1 MCLLGDET
9 SLAAGTMRATGDWA
23 YVKGSCIWFCGRK
36 DRQIKRL
43 GKRINLDWIEREISH
58 KILNNACSL
67 VLDKSANT
75 NHSGRIHLFVVDAT
89 PFDNKKLVSVRGD
102 LLKLLPVDA
111 QPDFIHMVS
120 DLPMTAHGKVDRVAL
135 LSGVEEMSN
144 ARDIKISVREFL
156 ELAWKEG
163 LDVNKAREIAQEKVD
178 SKFAFFKENP
188 GNFIGDN
195 IHVTEDDMFVAS
207 GGSSLDAVRLADS
220 VESWISKQE
229 KAPVKLPELLDV
241 ILSKPF
247 STLCRYVKSKLAQTD
262 RQGGLEFKGT
272 PLGSINAGSS
282 RDDLGTIAGQQGRDE
297 EMNLDL
303 NSSSDFTQ
311 QAGKLR
317 VKRKLSSLTDGA
329 SLAAEK
335 EDNSKR
341 ATLKNIGSEET
352 CNSCKDETFSASE
365 LKNCFCSVRRG
376 NHWTVCKFCRNVRP
390 SALHNMASQSNQTFA
405 QSSSIPCE
413 AVTLK
418 NHSQSF
424 SSLKSAKV
432 PGTDPGTHVT
442 ITCQWRTCLYKCIDA
457 SPLVVYSPGRC
468 EGEVFIG
475 SHGHVFMCIRLS
487 DGEVL
492 WESRVGDRIESSAV
506 LSMCGKYV
514 IVGKVFVFTEIL
526 KACFIVYKYND
537 VIQFQSKG
545 CAL

>member
-1 MCLLGDET
+1 
-9 SLAAGTMRATGDWA
+9 MRATGDWA

-36 DRQIKRL
+36 DRQIKHL
-43 GKRINLDWIEREISH
+43 GKRINLDWIEREISD

-75 NHSGRIHLFVVDAT
+75 NHLGRIHLFVVDAM
-89 PFDNKKLVSVRGD
+89 PFDKKKLVSVRGD

-111 QPDFIHMVS
+111 QPDFVHTVA
-120 DLPMTAHGKVDRVAL
+120 DLPMTAHGKVDRIAL

-144 ARDIKISVREFL
+144 AGDIKISIREFL
-156 ELAWKEG
+156 ELAWKES
-163 LDVNKAREIAQEKVD
+163 LDVNKAREIAQGKVD
-178 SKFAFFKENP
+178 SKFAFRKKDR

-220 VESWISKQE
+220 IESWISKQE

-247 STLCRYVKSKLAQTD
+247 STLCHYVESKLAQTD
-262 RQGGLEFKGT
+262 RQGGLEFKST

-282 RDDLGTIAGQQGRDE
+282 GDDLGTIAGQQGRDE

-303 NSSSDFTQ
+303 NSNSGFTQ

-317 VKRKLSSLTDGA
+317 IKRKLSSQTDGA
-329 SLAAEK
+329 SLAVET

-341 ATLKNIGSEET
+341 ATMKNFSSEET
-352 CNSCKDETFSASE
+352 CNSCKDETCSASE

-376 NHWTVCKFCRNVRP
+376 NQWTVCKFCRNVRP
-390 SALHNMASQSNQTFA
+390 SQLGNMTSQSHQAFA
-405 QSSSIPCE
+405 QSSSRRHE
-413 AVTLK
+413 TVTLK

-424 SSLKSAKV
+424 SSLKSAKA
-432 PGTDPGTHVT
+432 PGTDPGTHLT
-442 ITCQWRTCLYKCIDA
+442 ITCQWHTCLYKCIDA
-457 SPLVVYSPGRC
+457 SPLVIYSPARC

-475 SHGHVFMCIRLS
+475 SHGHMFMCIRLS
-487 DGEVL
+487 DGKVL
-492 WESRVGDRIESSAV
+492 WESRVGDRIESSAA

-514 IVGKVFVFTEIL
+514 IVGKILVFIDIL
-526 KACFIVYKYND
+526 KACFIVYKYNN
-537 VIQFQSKG
+537 VIQFQSKR
-545 CAL
+545 CTLSYL